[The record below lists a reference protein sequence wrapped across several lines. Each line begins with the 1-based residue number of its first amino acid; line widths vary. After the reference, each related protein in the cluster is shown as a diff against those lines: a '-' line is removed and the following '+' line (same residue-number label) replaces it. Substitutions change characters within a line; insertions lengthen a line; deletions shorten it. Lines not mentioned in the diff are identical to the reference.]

1 MWRENAERIAK
12 TTSAGTVRRMERSLS
27 LGKYIAPNFRYG
39 ARRYKNTADGWSGG
53 MIGRRLSNG
62 GSNTWSSSLSLEKSK
77 SGSNRSAESSVS
89 ESRIKGEEASMGD
102 RTGDGEPDESGLP
115 VDGWAFD
122 IVLFGA
128 HYIITVTLRGT
139 MMKLPGTKVKRQIV
153 RAQPWQTRRLRN
165 LYERNAHPSE
175 EERNE
180 VAIQTGLFV
189 HRIHISRYFF
199 AHHVRN

>member
-1 MWRENAERIAK
+1 
-12 TTSAGTVRRMERSLS
+12 MERSLS

-39 ARRYKNTADGWSGG
+39 ASRYKNTTDGWSGG

-77 SGSNRSAESSVS
+77 NRSVESSVS

-102 RTGDGEPDESGLP
+102 RTGDGEPDESGLS
-115 VDGWAFD
+115 VGGWAFD
-122 IVLFGA
+122 IVVDARRFGA

-139 MMKLPGTKVKRQIV
+139 MMKLQLPGTKVKRQIV
-153 RAQPWQTRRLRN
+153 RAQPWQTHRLRD

-180 VAIQTGLFV
+180 IAIQTGLFV
-189 HRIHISRYFF
+189 HRIHISRYFCS
-199 AHHVRN
+199 